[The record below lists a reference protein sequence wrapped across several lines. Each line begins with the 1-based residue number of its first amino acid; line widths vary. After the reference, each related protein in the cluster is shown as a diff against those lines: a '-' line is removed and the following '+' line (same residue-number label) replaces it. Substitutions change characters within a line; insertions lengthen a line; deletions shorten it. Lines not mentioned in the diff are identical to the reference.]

1 MNNLVEIQGQI
12 DKLQKQADEIR
23 IKEFDK
29 TVQDILA
36 RMSAFGITLKDLQG
50 PKSGSKS
57 GRSGGKRSSAGK
69 RLAGG
74 SAGGSAGNRASST
87 ALSAKARA
95 KGPSARAGIAVAAKF
110 RGPNGES
117 WTGRGLMPRWLTAL
131 VAQGRQKEEFAI
143 APV

>member
-50 PKSGSKS
+50 PKSGAKS
-57 GRSGGKRSSAGK
+57 GRSGGKRSSTGK
-69 RLAGG
+69 SLGR
-74 SAGGSAGNRASST
+74 GSAGNRASST
-87 ALSAKARA
+87 ASSAKARA

>member
-12 DKLQKQADEIR
+12 EKLQKQADEIR

-50 PKSGSKS
+50 PKGGAKS

-69 RLAGG
+69 SLER
-74 SAGGSAGNRASST
+74 GSAGNRASST
-87 ALSAKARA
+87 ASSAKARA

>member
-12 DKLQKQADEIR
+12 EKLQKQADEIR

-50 PKSGSKS
+50 TKGGAKSGSKG
-57 GRSGGKRSSAGK
+57 GRMGKAQAKGNRSALGRASADASSAK
-69 RLAGG
+69 PRT
-74 SAGGSAGNRASST
+74 RA
-87 ALSAKARA
+87 
-95 KGPSARAGIAVAAKF
+95 PSARAGVAVAAKF

-117 WTGRGLMPRWLTAL
+117 WTGRGLMPRWLSAL
-131 VAQGRQKEEFAI
+131 VAEGRRKEEFAI

>member
-12 DKLQKQADEIR
+12 EKLQKQADEIR

-50 PKSGSKS
+50 PKSGAKA
-57 GRSGGKRSSAGK
+57 GRAGGKSQTKGVRSTGGLATSA
-69 RLAGG
+69 AGA
-74 SAGGSAGNRASST
+74 SKPRTRA
-87 ALSAKARA
+87 
-95 KGPSARAGIAVAAKF
+95 PSARAGVAVAAKF
-110 RGPNGES
+110 RGPHGES
-117 WTGRGLMPRWLTAL
+117 WTGRGLMPRWLSAL
-131 VAQGRQKEEFAI
+131 VADGRRKEEFAI